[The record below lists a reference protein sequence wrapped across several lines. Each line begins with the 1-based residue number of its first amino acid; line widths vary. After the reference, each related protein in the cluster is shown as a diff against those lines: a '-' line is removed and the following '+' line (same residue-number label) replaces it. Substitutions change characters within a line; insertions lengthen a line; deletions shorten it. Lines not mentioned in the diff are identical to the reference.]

1 MLQRISRVTSK
12 GQVTILVE
20 IRRLLGVSAHDEVA
34 FLVED
39 NQVRLAPATTGVV
52 ARTAGMLK
60 SDQPALT
67 VQEEKVAFEEGLAE
81 EAVNEG

>member
-60 SDQPALT
+60 GDQPALT
-67 VQEEKVAFEEGLAE
+67 VQEEKAAFEEGLAE
-81 EAVNEG
+81 EAVKEG

>member
-12 GQVTILVE
+12 EQVTILVE

-39 NQVRLAPATTGVV
+39 NQVRLAPATTGVE